1 MCAVI
6 AKVPKK
12 NPAVSRRRD
21 YRSMMKSRTSILVAV
36 ALSVLLHAIGLWFF
50 ANRAPELKEASSGDE
65 ARITVALAPPP
76 AVQAPR
82 QDSTPAT
89 AARPPEKI
97 PRRHPTPK
105 KSTAKKSTAK
115 KPVVRAPTRA
125 PKIVSRSLQPET
137 LPRKESLP
145 DDMFTQ
151 LEEARKRRAE
161 AGAMP
166 STAAPDSAQN
176 DNSVALANIAR
187 SVKQAR
193 GNDRINA
200 GGVFEVRHM
209 GYQDAEVVF
218 WGWSAASRR
227 NAMRLITI
235 KKPADVDMETAVVNK
250 IIDVIREEKNGD
262 FIWDSHRL
270 DRQITLSA
278 RPQDTVELRRFLMR
292 EFFPEHLPVAA
303 EK

>member
-1 MCAVI
+1 MT
-6 AKVPKK
+6 
-12 NPAVSRRRD
+12 
-21 YRSMMKSRTSILVAV
+21 KSRTPILTAIG
-36 ALSVLLHAIGLWFF
+36 LSVLLHAIGLWFF
-50 ANRAPELKEASSGDE
+50 TNRAPELKEASSGEE

-82 QDSTPAT
+82 QDSTPAP

-97 PRRHPTPK
+97 PRRHSTPK
-105 KSTAKKSTAK
+105 QRTAK
-115 KPVVRAPTRA
+115 KPVVRAPARA
-125 PKIVSRSLQPET
+125 PKIISRSLQPEAM
-137 LPRKESLP
+137 PRKESLP

-166 STAAPDSAQN
+166 SAAAPDSAQN

-227 NAMRLITI
+227 NAMRLITVQ
-235 KKPADVDMETAVVNK
+235 KQGNVDMETAVVNK
-250 IIDVIREEKNGD
+250 IIDVIREEKTGD

-278 RPQDTVELRRFLMR
+278 RPQDTAELRRFLMR
-292 EFFPEHLPVAA
+292 EFFPEHLPAAA